1 MSRQRRGTSGR
12 LKAIFY
18 ACVLLVVTLVGY
30 RTWLAFF
37 EPDFSS
43 VHARQIETIQGALAD
58 REALSF
64 AVVGNIDNSVGIFER
79 QMIPMINAAEPDFLV
94 STGNAVSGGGEDKY
108 RALYRTLGHLEMPWL
123 LTVGENESSLLGAIH
138 FRDHFGP
145 GFFSFE
151 AGNSQFLFLD
161 STDVE
166 SFPFQTIWLRE
177 RLEEPGPRHRFV
189 FISEPLLPPTREPPM
204 ELNRERLLTPDFRRR
219 VLELLRR
226 HSVTAVFSGDLHLF
240 DEQRED
246 GVRQVITGGAAG
258 LVVDRTGSDY
268 HFTLVRVDE
277 AEVAIEPRALNISQ
291 HPLLATLES
300 IWFWIHSLFYVGHLN
315 FILAVSVL
323 IAVAV
328 RLYGAL
334 FVQRDYYP
342 DFDLDPEPWRNRSL
356 DVAMLTNNYLPFI
369 GGVPLSIERLRRGLQ
384 ALGHRVLLL
393 APRYDSDEP
402 DPADT
407 VRIPTLLTLGRNH
420 EFPIA
425 NILSPRL
432 GRSLREFAPDLLH
445 VHHPFW
451 MGWIGLFHAW
461 RLRIPVVYTY
471 HTRLEHYAHYVPLPG
486 PLFRNLISHSLTR
499 RFANR
504 CEVVIV
510 PTESAEEYLRMI
522 GVTSRIW
529 VQPTG
534 IDFDRFRRVEDDGED
549 LRQRHGIGDEKVL
562 ISVSRLSREK
572 NIDFLLDGLILLG
585 RSTPEP
591 FRCLIIGE
599 GEEQARLQE
608 RIDAAGMGEV
618 ITLVGPVAP
627 DDIVRYY
634 QLGDA
639 FVFAS
644 RSETQGMVLLEA
656 MAAGLPVVAI
666 RSSGIDDL
674 VNHRRP
680 GTAESAD
687 EPVNG
692 FKTRADPRQWAD
704 CIRRLLEEPELRE
717 RMSRAAVATAREHDI
732 EAFARSVADAYA
744 LALALAADTPVRG

>member
-1 MSRQRRGTSGR
+1 MSRRRRVTSAR

-18 ACVLLVVTLVGY
+18 ACVLLVATLVGY

-43 VHARQIETIQGALAD
+43 VHARQIEAIQSRLAD
-58 REALSF
+58 RETLSF

-79 QMIPMINAAEPDFLV
+79 QMIPLINAADPDFLV
-94 STGNAVSGGGEDKY
+94 STGDAVSGGGEDKY
-108 RALYRTLGHLEMPWL
+108 RALYRTLGHLQMPWL
-123 LTVGENESSLLGAIH
+123 LTVGENESSMLGAIH

-145 GFFSFE
+145 TFFSFE

-161 STDVE
+161 STDVQ
-166 SFPFQTIWLRE
+166 SHAFQAIWLRE
-177 RLEEPGPRHRFV
+177 RLEEPGPRHRFL
-189 FISEPLLPPTREPPM
+189 FISEPLLPPTREVPL
-204 ELNRERLLTPDFRRR
+204 ELDRERSLTPGFRER
-219 VLELLRR
+219 VLELVRR

-240 DEQRED
+240 DRRRQD
-246 GVRQVITGGAAG
+246 GVDQVITGGAGG
-258 LVVDRTGSDY
+258 LVVDRIGSDY
-268 HFTLVRVDE
+268 HFTLVRVDGP
-277 AEVAIEPRALNISQ
+277 EVEIAPQALNISQ

-300 IWFWIHSLFYVGHLN
+300 IWFWVHSLFYVGHLN

-342 DFDLDPEPWRNRSL
+342 DFDLDPEPWRGRPL
-356 DVAMLTNNYLPFI
+356 AVAMLTNNYLPFI

-384 ALGHRVLLL
+384 GLGHRVLLI
-393 APRYDSDEP
+393 APRYDSGAD
-402 DPADT
+402 DPEGI
-407 VRIPTLLTLGRNH
+407 VRIPTLLSLGRNR

-425 NILSPRL
+425 NLFSPRL
-432 GRSLREFAPDLLH
+432 GRALRQFGPDLIH

-451 MGWIGLFHAW
+451 MGWIGLFRAW
-461 RLRIPVVYTY
+461 RLRVPVVYTY

-534 IDFDRFRRVEDDGED
+534 IDFDRFRSGAEDAGE

-572 NIDFLLDGLILLG
+572 NIDFLIDGLILLG
-585 RSTPEP
+585 QATREP
-591 FRCLIIGE
+591 FRCLVIGE
-599 GEEQARLQE
+599 GEEHTRLQE
-608 RIDAAGMGEV
+608 RIAAAGMGEV
-618 ITLVGPVAP
+618 ITLVGSVAP

-634 QLGDA
+634 RLGDA

-674 VNHRRP
+674 VK
-680 GTAESAD
+680 
-687 EPVNG
+687 PVNG
-692 FKTRADPRQWAD
+692 FKTRADPVQWAD

-744 LALALAADTPVRG
+744 LALALAAESPVRG